1 MRETIAIACLLF
13 ASAVS
18 AADELRMVCE
28 YSDKGVQV
36 EFDSKGKPKVA
47 LGESGMSP
55 FILSVDLET
64 GDAKLIAN
72 STVEVLLLPAGST
85 MNFIEPTGG
94 GVNIITVF
102 TGSVL
107 AGGKSVPFAQARH
120 LDVGGPFP
128 QQYYGI
134 CTDMD

>member
-1 MRETIAIACLLF
+1 MKRTIAILF
-13 ASAVS
+13 VVLISAVLT
-18 AADELRMVCE
+18 ADELRMACE

-36 EFDSKGKPKVA
+36 EFDKNGKPKIS
-47 LGESGMSP
+47 LGEPGMSP

-72 STVEVLLLPAGST
+72 STVEVLLLPAGNT

-102 TGSVL
+102 SGSVL